1 MPSARGLNL
10 TKRSRWLL
18 RVLGLLI
25 VLLCDGGGLCGR
37 LGFAQTATEVQSN
50 RRAFATIVIEP
61 EVDPE
66 SARATDQEPEQPGE
80 LAAAPIEQPE
90 PQSSATETVEQLT
103 IEQPPFESQQET
115 LEPTVSLAWF
125 LHLAAENHPA
135 LGVASADVVAA
146 NYEAL
151 QASLPPNPKLGVFAD
166 EVGNDDSAGLIGV
179 FLQRQ
184 IIRGGKLE
192 LSRQVKCHEAAVLTQ
207 AQRQQLQRIETDVRT
222 EFYRL
227 LVAQRRVEL
236 TSQLWDL
243 QAEALRTARLLFDAS
258 ETPKTDLLQT
268 QVQSGRVE
276 LKLQQAKIAAT
287 AAWRRLATAVSF
299 PDLPSCAV
307 NGSLN
312 EITAPMDFLEMLQTV
327 LAASPQREEAVATID
342 LAKAQLQRQLAQ
354 TIPNYQTQL
363 TVGQDTATDDV
374 FAGFQLQVP
383 LMVSD
388 RNQGNI
394 AAARTRIARAES
406 QLEKVELLIAR
417 RLTGQ
422 FENYELANAQVEV
435 YDASLIPKAR
445 ESLEIASI
453 GYRAGE
459 VDFLQVL
466 AAQQSLLDL
475 TLEYLDALEKL
486 WNARQQIV
494 GLALS
499 DPLTN

>member
-10 TKRSRWLL
+10 TKHSRWLL
-18 RVLGLLI
+18 R
-25 VLLCDGGGLCGR
+25 GGGLLMVFLCAVGPLSGR
-37 LGFAQTATEVQSN
+37 GGFAQTATEVQSN
-50 RRAFATIVIEP
+50 RRAFATIVLEQA
-61 EVDPE
+61 EDPE
-66 SARATDQEPEQPGE
+66 SEQAMESEADQ
-80 LAAAPIEQPE
+80 LAESTADSIEQLE
-90 PQSSATETVEQLT
+90 PQPVEHLPV
-103 IEQPPFESQQET
+103 EQPPFEPEQLSRES
-115 LEPTVSLAWF
+115 PASLTWF
-125 LHLAAENHPA
+125 LQLAAENHPA
-135 LGVASADVVAA
+135 IDVASADVVAA

-151 QASLPPNPKLGVFAD
+151 QASLQPNPQLGVFAD
-166 EVGNDDSAGLIGV
+166 EVGNDESAGLIGV
-179 FLQRQ
+179 YLQRK

-192 LSRQVKCHEAAVLTQ
+192 LSRRVKCHEAAVLTQ

-236 TSQLWDL
+236 TTQLWDL
-243 QAEALRTARLLFDAS
+243 QAEALKTAKVLFDAS

-276 LKLQQAKIAAT
+276 LKLQQARIAAT

-299 PDLPSCAV
+299 PDLPTRDV

-312 EITAPMDFLEMLQTV
+312 EITDPIDFREMLQTV
-327 LAASPQREEAVATID
+327 LAASPQREQAVAAID

-354 TIPNYQTQL
+354 TIPDYQTQV

-394 AAARTRIARAES
+394 AAARARIARAES

-422 FENYELANAQVEV
+422 FENYEFANAQVDM
-435 YDASLIPKAR
+435 YDANLIPKAR